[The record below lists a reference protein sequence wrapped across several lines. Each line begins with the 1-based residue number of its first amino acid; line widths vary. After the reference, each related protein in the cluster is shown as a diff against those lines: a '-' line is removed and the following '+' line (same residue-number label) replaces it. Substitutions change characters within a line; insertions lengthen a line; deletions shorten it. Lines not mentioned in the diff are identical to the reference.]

1 MKRSTTILIS
11 IVAAAAAA
19 ALSAVPASATTGS
32 PASGTFTSLTVTIT
46 STRTAGGN
54 TFVTANRTA
63 ALAGTFTGPTT
74 ETDTMVFHSDGM
86 TIVHGEGTCA
96 CTVDGVSGTIS
107 YRVESSGT
115 FPTSVSGQY
124 EAQGSG
130 RLAGLHAEGPFSGNF
145 AAVTYGGQVHFS

>member
-19 ALSAVPASATTGS
+19 ALSAVPASASTSS

-46 STRTAGGN
+46 STRTDGGN

-63 ALAGTFTGPTT
+63 ALAGTFTGPAT
-74 ETDTMVFHSDGM
+74 ETDTIVFHSDGT
-86 TIVHGEGTCA
+86 TIVHGQGMCA
-96 CTVDGVSGTIS
+96 CTADGVSGTLS
-107 YRVESSGT
+107 YRIESSGT

-124 EAQGSG
+124 VAHGSG
-130 RLAGLHAEGPFSGNF
+130 GLAGLHAEGPFSGNF
-145 AAVTYGGQVHFS
+145 AAVTYGGQEHFG